1 MYAEARF
8 SDALADP
15 SDPIMWRRT
24 ATTDRSKNPV
34 CASIAS
40 LTNAARLQK
49 PAMSGHLVIQED
61 RLQSDLRV
69 GGSLY
74 ICSSHTRRRP
84 CATAR
89 QSAVQKMFRTCHSNK
104 EQALLLQDRS
114 RP

>member
-49 PAMSGHLVIQED
+49 KQPA
-61 RLQSDLRV
+61 
-69 GGSLY
+69 SLTE
-74 ICSSHTRRRP
+74 S
-84 CATAR
+84 
-89 QSAVQKMFRTCHSNK
+89 
-104 EQALLLQDRS
+104 ES
-114 RP
+114 RG